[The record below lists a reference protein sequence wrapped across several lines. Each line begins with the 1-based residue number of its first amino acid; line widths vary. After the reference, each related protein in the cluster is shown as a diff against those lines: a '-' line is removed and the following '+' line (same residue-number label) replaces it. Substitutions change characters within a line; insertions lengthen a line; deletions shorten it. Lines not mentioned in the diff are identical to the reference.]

1 MNPAIKQTRVKTLD
15 KDVQR
20 WLAIVD
26 SARGI
31 KDAESILIKAESF
44 LRKMDIQR
52 RAARIYL

>member
-1 MNPAIKQTRVKTLD
+1 MKPIKQTRVKTLD

-20 WLAIVD
+20 WLALVD
-26 SARGI
+26 SARET

-52 RAARIYL
+52 RAARVYL